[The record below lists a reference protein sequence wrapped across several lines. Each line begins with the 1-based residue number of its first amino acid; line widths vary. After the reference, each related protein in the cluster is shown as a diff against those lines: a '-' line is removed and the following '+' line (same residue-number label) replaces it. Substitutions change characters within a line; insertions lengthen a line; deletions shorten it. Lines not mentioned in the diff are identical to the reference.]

1 LKTIEVAMM
10 GINGALYAVIG
21 ILTYLGIFAPD
32 VGVVRF
38 WPAVFVPGAFAVLF
52 GPWTGGV
59 GAAIGIFISDMVIH
73 GNAFLSLTVGV
84 PSNFIGFFL
93 VGYIARKNLD
103 KAKMFVGL
111 TAGTAVVALL
121 LYLALGFLISSE
133 VALLFI
139 GVVIGTYLLSIITGY
154 LWPQYRS
161 YNIAAIIGLAVGS
174 AIIGVG
180 VWAFSQVFPVPYS
193 LNWVQNAPF
202 YASWILLVWTFATEI
217 PFLIAIV
224 PPILKACYSAFPS
237 LKLQKKGSS

>member
-21 ILTYLGIFAPD
+21 ILTYFGIFAPD

-38 WPAVFVPGAFAVLF
+38 WPAVFVPGVFAVLF

-59 GAAIGIFISDMVIH
+59 GAAIGIFFSDMVIH

-93 VGYIARKNLD
+93 VGYIARKNLSWS
-103 KAKMFVGL
+103 KTVLGL
-111 TAGTAVVALL
+111 AAGSAIVALL
-121 LYLALGFLISSE
+121 VYLALGFLISTE

-139 GVVIGTYLLSIITGY
+139 GVVMGTYLLSIITGY
-154 LWPQYRS
+154 LWPQFRS
-161 YNIAAIIGLAVGS
+161 YQVASVIGLAVGS
-174 AIIGVG
+174 TIIGIG
-180 VWAFSQVFPVPYS
+180 VWAFSQVFPVPFA
-193 LNWVQNAPF
+193 LNWVKQAPF
-202 YASWILLVWTFATEI
+202 YASWILLVWTFSTEI
-217 PFLIAIV
+217 PFLIAMV

-237 LKLQKKGSS
+237 LKPPKERSS